1 MHSKWH
7 DMKVKAVT
15 IICNLIHLLLSIHQ
29 YLIRA
34 SVSIV
39 DVGLFLWWCLC
50 YFLFSIGDCCDG
62 VVAII
67 VVVVV
72 ASGEGIFDDVWRQSS
87 QAAAG
92 DCDCDGKVVQK
103 YPIPPLLS
111 VYFCLC
117 VFVLVYFCFC
127 VFVLVCVNSTKQI
140 GATDDFETR
149 IAQKYQI
156 PQLLTVQ
163 VSNIR
168 RDSYSERGMYKL

>member
-62 VVAII
+62 VVGII
-67 VVVVV
+67 VLLLLLAAKEFSTTCDANRRKLLLVTVTVTAKLSKNIRSHHCWV
-72 ASGEGIFDDVWRQSS
+72 CIFGYVYLFWFAWIQRNKLGILVTLKPELPKNIRFRNCWLSKYQTLDGTAILSGECI
-87 QAAAG
+87 
-92 DCDCDGKVVQK
+92 
-103 YPIPPLLS
+103 
-111 VYFCLC
+111 
-117 VFVLVYFCFC
+117 
-127 VFVLVCVNSTKQI
+127 NS
-140 GATDDFETR
+140 
-149 IAQKYQI
+149 
-156 PQLLTVQ
+156 
-163 VSNIR
+163 N
-168 RDSYSERGMYKL
+168 

>member
-111 VYFCLC
+111 VYFWLC
-117 VFVLVYFCFC
+117 VFVLVCM
-127 VFVLVCVNSTKQI
+127 NSTKQI
-140 GATDDFETR
+140 EATGDFETR
-149 IAQKYQI
+149 VAQKYPI